1 MSSSSSV
8 SELER
13 LRGLRAAKRTLAGLF
28 SKESGV
34 HAVLFYGARG
44 SGKTTLARCLAQYWL
59 CRQPSSAGAC
69 GECRPCLSFK
79 GGKSADVLAIE
90 PAGPANMIRLGRI
103 SSSKEEDYALQFFLR
118 TPPLAARCKVVLME
132 DADRMTSD
140 AANAL
145 LKILEEPPDYARLVL
160 TTSAVGAIRPT
171 IRSRCLTVACELP
184 EDDRSDDPE
193 WLRVLAAGSPGEAE
207 RLGRF
212 EGPYRRL
219 WDLAAQI
226 ARPLEPEYRRP
237 SGLRWAEEFRSIAD
251 ELHEAS
257 GDAPRTCQAEA
268 LQALAALLAHLEA
281 RSDVPSVIE
290 AHRRIVGNGQ
300 AALVTDALFAELA
313 VAKTRQTAQ
322 AR

>member
-1 MSSSSSV
+1 
-8 SELER
+8 
-13 LRGLRAAKRTLAGLF
+13 
-28 SKESGV
+28 
-34 HAVLFYGARG
+34 
-44 SGKTTLARCLAQYWL
+44 
-59 CRQPSSAGAC
+59 
-69 GECRPCLSFK
+69 
-79 GGKSADVLAIE
+79 
-90 PAGPANMIRLGRI
+90 MIRLGRI
-103 SSSKEEDYALQFFLR
+103 SSSKEEDFALQFFLR

-145 LKILEEPPDYARLVL
+145 LKILEEPPAYARLVL
-160 TTSAVGAIRPT
+160 TTSAIGAIRAT

-184 EDDRSDDPE
+184 EDDRSDDPG
-193 WLRVLAAGSPGEAE
+193 WLRVLAAGSPGQAE
-207 RLGRF
+207 RLVRF

-226 ARPLEPEYRRP
+226 AQPLVPADRRA

-257 GDAPRTCQAEA
+257 GDTPRNSQAEA

-300 AALVTDALFAELA
+300 ATLVIDALFAEMA
-313 VAKTRQTAQ
+313 VAKTRRTAA